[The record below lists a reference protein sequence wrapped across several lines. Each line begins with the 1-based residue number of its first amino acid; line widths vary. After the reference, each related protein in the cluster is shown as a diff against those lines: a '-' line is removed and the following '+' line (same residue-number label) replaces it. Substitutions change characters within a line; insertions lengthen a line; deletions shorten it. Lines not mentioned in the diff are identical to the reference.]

1 MVEQQQQEQF
11 AMNNNNILRNR
22 EVLWGSENPHTF
34 FALSGIID
42 KVYLL
47 LYLHLRNVFV
57 LFDHKNNLCWGYAIR
72 LFKHL
77 PILDQ
82 NMRFPLPNFRPDS

>member
-34 FALSGIID
+34 FALI
-42 KVYLL
+42 K
-47 LYLHLRNVFV
+47 
-57 LFDHKNNLCWGYAIR
+57 
-72 LFKHL
+72 
-77 PILDQ
+77 
-82 NMRFPLPNFRPDS
+82 

>member
-1 MVEQQQQEQF
+1 MVEQQEEQV

-22 EVLWGSENPHTF
+22 EVLWGSEKPHKF

-47 LYLHLRNVFV
+47 LYLHLRNVFAV
-57 LFDHKNNLCWGYAIR
+57 FDRKNNLWWGCATH
-72 LFKHL
+72 LFKYL

-82 NMRFPLPNFRPDS
+82 SMQFSLPNFRPDS

>member
-1 MVEQQQQEQF
+1 
-11 AMNNNNILRNR
+11 MNNNNIMRNR
-22 EVLWGSENPHTF
+22 EVLWGSEKPRAF

-47 LYLHLRNVFV
+47 LYFHLRNVFV
-57 LFDHKNNLCWGYAIR
+57 LFDRKNNLWWGCATR

-82 NMRFPLPNFRPDS
+82 NMRFSLPNLRPDS